1 MHGAGAFGDYPDKT
15 SIYADRLMQKKG
27 MIMTNIK
34 MGIIGIVICLLISGF
49 VLPALAL
56 DSFTQADRERL
67 VRMEATQTVF
77 MQQVDKR
84 LEQVDKRIEELRID
98 MNARFEQV
106 DKRFEQEDKRFEQVD
121 KRFEQVDKHFEQVD
135 KRFEEQ
141 RSDTNKRF
149 EELRSDMNARFE
161 QTANMFY
168 ILSVIF
174 TTLFTAVFSFA
185 WWDRRSVL
193 ITARKAAKE
202 VVDESTQGIQKIT
215 LTVEQIVKVLR
226 SHADKSPAFRDIMQR
241 AHLL

>member
-1 MHGAGAFGDYPDKT
+1 
-15 SIYADRLMQKKG
+15 
-27 MIMTNIK
+27 MTNIK
-34 MGIIGIVICLLISGF
+34 IRISGIVIYLLISGC

-84 LEQVDKRIEELRID
+84 LEQVDKRIEQVDKRFEQVDKRFEELRTD

-106 DKRFEQEDKRFEQVD
+106 DKRFEQI
-121 KRFEQVDKHFEQVD
+121 D

-141 RSDTNKRF
+141 RSDTNTRF

-168 ILSVIF
+168 VLSVIF
-174 TTLFTAVFSFA
+174 TTLFAAVFSFA

-193 ITARKAAKE
+193 ITARKTAKE
-202 VVDESTQGIQKIT
+202 VVDESTQGIEKIT
-215 LTVEQIVKVLR
+215 LTVEQVVKVLR
-226 SHADKSPAFRDIMQR
+226 RHADKTPAFKAIMQW
-241 AHLL
+241 ANLL